1 MDTSKA
7 KKQTKKE
14 EPEVRT
20 ITVYS
25 HGVENVRVV
34 SGKNG
39 DVVFFTLELNGIYIY
54 NCRVASGKNGDF
66 ISFPQTE
73 GKDGK
78 YYSIVYVR
86 LSDKDSKEILDAI
99 QEKINEDDVP
109 FK

>member
-7 KKQTKKE
+7 KKNTKKE
-14 EPEVRT
+14 TNAET
-20 ITVYS
+20 IKVTSFSVDR
-25 HGVENVRVV
+25 VRVV
-34 SGKNG
+34 GGKNG
-39 DVVFFTLELNGIYIY
+39 DIVFFTLTLNGVTI
-54 NCRVASGKNGDF
+54 NSCRVATGKNGDF